1 MTGAFMRAT
10 WLTTVLM
17 FQNQEGE
24 EEEEIIQMEGV
35 DTMVIMAPS

>member
-1 MTGAFMRAT
+1 MRAT

-17 FQNQEGE
+17 FQNQAG
-24 EEEEIIQMEGV
+24 EEEEIIQMEGA